1 MKQRR
6 KSPRFCLEDRLVG
19 EFRNHD
25 KFVVKDINFEGLKIV
40 SNFAPSIGAPYL
52 LCLNDNQRVL
62 EIEARVLETQLIE
75 FNRDKGEIFP
85 AGALFS
91 IRCKIEGLDDEK
103 RKFIIQVLEN
113 HFSHLQPYPR
123 QRQSPSEG
131 NDRLTDYRQFTAA
144 AHPAASVMNLF

>member
-6 KSPRFCLEDRLVG
+6 KSPRFCLQNRLVG

-40 SNFAPSIGAPYL
+40 SNFAPSIGASYL
-52 LCLNDNQRVL
+52 LCLNDNQHIQ
-62 EIEARVLETQLIE
+62 EIEAQVLETQLID
-75 FNRDKGEIFP
+75 FNSDKGEIFP

-91 IRCKIEGLDDEK
+91 IRCKIESLDDEQ
-103 RKFIIQVLEN
+103 RKFIIKLLEN
-113 HFSHLQPYPR
+113 HFSHLQPYPHET
-123 QRQSPSEG
+123 QSPSDG
-131 NDRLTDYRQFTAA
+131 KNRLADYRQFAAA